1 MLVNLNEVLRP
12 AKKNQYA
19 VGLFNAVNLELARGI
34 INAAESS
41 RSPVIMGTAE
51 VLLPYGPLEEVSYYL
66 LPMAK
71 KASVPVVVHLDHG
84 LTFDICEK
92 ALRLGFSSV
101 MYDCSTDTYE
111 ENVRKVKEMADLAH
125 SYGATIEGELGHVGD
140 NEGSAEGSSH
150 LEDPSKYFTDPSLA
164 KDFVDKTGVDALAIA
179 VGNAHGAYKL
189 PPKLDFERIRTIAK
203 TVDVPLVLHGGSG
216 LTNAD
221 FRQAIKDGIS
231 KVNIFTDINVA
242 AVEAEFK
249 KFSSMEKGLID
260 LIPAAVEAVKLAT
273 LEKMKLFSSDGKADL
288 TSQGNSAMSA
298 EDLEKITKLV
308 AAEVAKYLKN

>member
-1 MLVNLNEVLRP
+1 MLVNMNEVLRP
-12 AKKNQYA
+12 AKKNKYA

-34 INAAESS
+34 IAAAESR

-66 LPMAK
+66 IPMAK

-84 LTFDICEK
+84 LTYDMCIK
-92 ALRLGFSSV
+92 ALKLGFSSI
-101 MYDCSTDTYE
+101 MYDCSTDSYE
-111 ENVRKVKEMADLAH
+111 ENVRKVKEMADIAH

-150 LEDPSKYFTDPSLA
+150 LADPSAFFTDPALA
-164 KDFVDKTGVDALAIA
+164 KDFVDRTGVDALAIA

-216 LTNAD
+216 LTDND
-221 FRQAIKDGIS
+221 FKQAIQDGIS

-249 KFSSMEKGLID
+249 KFSDMNKGIID

-273 LEKMKLFSSDGKADL
+273 MNKLELFGSCNKADGGIASGL
-288 TSQGNSAMSA
+288 STS
-298 EDLEKITKLV
+298 DLEKITKLV
-308 AAEVAKYLKN
+308 AQEVAKYMK